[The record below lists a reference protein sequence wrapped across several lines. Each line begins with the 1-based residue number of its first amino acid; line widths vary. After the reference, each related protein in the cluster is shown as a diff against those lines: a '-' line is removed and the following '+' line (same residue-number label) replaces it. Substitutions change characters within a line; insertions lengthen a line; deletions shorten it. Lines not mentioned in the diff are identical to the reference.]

1 MKTIDE
7 QGLATLRDWIKDKF
21 VPLAGMGKVSAVSY
35 TLIANDNYGLTIKA
49 TSPQSGFVEHHN
61 FLKLCYDNDNFHRI
75 VFHGYINQMTGMA
88 IYNDRKYALYSDK
101 AIQLGYSSFSSDYTY
116 QTKFAI
122 ALKLSGNAPSETY
135 EGLRLTLEGVNYN
148 LNISKLVELGIITEE

>member
-21 VPLAGMGKVSAVSY
+21 VPLSGMGKVSAVKY
-35 TLIANDNYGLTIKA
+35 TQIVKDDYGLTINA
-49 TSPQSGFVEHHN
+49 TSSSESVEHHN
-61 FLKLCYDNDNFHRI
+61 FLKLGYDNDASHRI
-75 VFHGYINQMTGMA
+75 IFQGHMNQMAGMA
-88 IYNDRKYALYSDK
+88 IYNDRKYALYSDR
-101 AIQLGYSSFSSDYTY
+101 AIQLGYRGLSDYIY

-122 ALKLSGNAPSETY
+122 ALKLSGNAPSENY

-148 LNISKLVELGIITEE
+148 LNIFKLVELGIITKE

>member
-21 VPLAGMGKVSAVSY
+21 VPLAGGGKVSAIRY

-49 TSPQSGFVEHHN
+49 TSESGSVEHHN
-61 FLKLCYDNDNFHRI
+61 FLKLGYDNDNFHRI
-75 VFHGYINQMTGMA
+75 LFRGTMTQMDGMV
-88 IYNDRKYALYSDK
+88 IYNDRKYALYSSEN
-101 AIQLGYSSFSSDYTY
+101 IQLGYSSLSSNYTY
-116 QTKFAI
+116 QTKFGI
-122 ALKLSGNAPSETY
+122 SLKLSGNAPSETY
-135 EGLRLTLEGVNYN
+135 NGLRLTLEGVNYN